1 MRIAIIGGGIGG
13 LSASLALRQFG
24 FEPDV
29 FEQAPELLEVGAAIA
44 VWPNAMRLLQGLGI
58 GETVIQ
64 HSGIIEQIRWL
75 TQNGRPLNQVRF
87 QKTDAPA
94 VALHR
99 AELQSVLV
107 RALPANSI
115 HLGRVFLGCRQEGDV
130 VRVRFA
136 DASTIECDLLIGA
149 DGLHSQVRTQLLDDG
164 PPSLRGYT
172 TWRGIADPAPRAT
185 VAGTAVEIYGR
196 GKRFGIGP
204 VGQGR
209 IGWWATVNDQH
220 RLRNEE
226 MRRPTDGAGSTGVET
241 AHPSPRELLRLF
253 EGWCEPVLELIQTTR
268 PTSMVK
274 NEVFDR
280 PPTKTWGTGRMI
292 LLGDAVHPTT
302 PNLGQGGC
310 LAIEDAVVL
319 ARCLHKYSESART
332 PSQAGINSTLR
343 TYEGLRRARTSAIA
357 KYSRR
362 YGAIGQWENATAARL
377 RNVMLALLPNVLTQR
392 LLQMIFSYDA
402 YAISI

>member
-24 FEPDV
+24 FEPEV

-44 VWPNAMRLLQGLGI
+44 VWPNAMRLLQRLGI
-58 GETVIQ
+58 GEAVIQ
-64 HSGIIEQIRWL
+64 HAGIIEEVRWR
-75 TQNGRPLNQVRF
+75 TQDGRSLNQVRF

-107 RALPANSI
+107 RALPADSI
-115 HLGRVFLGCRQEGDV
+115 HLGHVFLGWQQKGDV
-130 VRVRFA
+130 VTARFA
-136 DASTIECDLLIGA
+136 DGSAVECDLLIGA
-149 DGLHSQVRTQLLDDG
+149 DGLHSHVRGQLLADG
-164 PPSLRGYT
+164 PPTARGYT
-172 TWRGIADPAPRAT
+172 TWRGIADPAPAAT
-185 VAGTAVEIYGR
+185 SPGTAVEIYGR

-209 IGWWATVNDQH
+209 IGWWATVNDQA
-220 RLRNEE
+220 RE
-226 MRRPTDGAGSTGVET
+226 MKQLTDVVAPSAVEGS
-241 AHPSPRELLRLF
+241 HSLQQELVSLF
-253 EGWCEPVLELIQTTR
+253 ESWCEPVLELIQTT
-268 PTSMVK
+268 PAISIVK

-280 PPTKTWGTGRMI
+280 PPARKWGVGPIT

-319 ARCLHKYSESART
+319 ARCLQKCSSTSSPQPAE
-332 PSQAGINSTLR
+332 INSALR

-357 KYSRR
+357 SYSRR
-362 YGAIGQWENATAARL
+362 FGAIGQWESARAARA
-377 RNVMLALLPNVLTQR
+377 RNRLLALLPPKLTQR
-392 LLQMIFSYDA
+392 LLEMIFSYDA
-402 YAISI
+402 YAINI